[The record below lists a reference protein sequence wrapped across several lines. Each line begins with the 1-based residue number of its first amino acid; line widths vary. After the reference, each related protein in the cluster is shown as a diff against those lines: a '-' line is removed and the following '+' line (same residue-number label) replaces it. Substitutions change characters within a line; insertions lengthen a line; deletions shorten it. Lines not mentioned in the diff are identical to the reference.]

1 MAISLIK
8 KTSIKADFFEKLV
21 IKLQSPGL
29 KHKTVF
35 FRLLAVAQKAWLGVR
50 ESLFSILK
58 SEKNSA
64 LKMIISDIIKQLTQW
79 LSLAESLRNHNYF
92 FSSEE
97 IELVKAAEL
106 TGTMPETLESIAR
119 ELENYQKILA
129 RIRSALAY
137 PAVLI
142 VFTLVAIVVL
152 LIAVVPTI
160 VGLFPDKT
168 ALPGITLFMIGASDF
183 MISYWYLIFAVI
195 FLLVSTFSFLYKHFL
210 PFTILVDKFFISVPF
225 FSDAVKTF
233 YQYRFSKL
241 LSNFYKAWVSPII
254 ALEQMS
260 NIFDNYWYKKKMIE
274 IKQDLE
280 AGFGFS
286 DSMEGSDLF
295 DPLLVQI
302 IMVWENTGNIA
313 DVLSTMGRFYR
324 NIFRSKVDMLMGF
337 IEPFL
342 MAIIALIVAWIM
354 ASIFLPMADLVNVI
368 GKSF

>member
-1 MAISLIK
+1 MAISLVK
-8 KTSIKADFFEKLV
+8 KTSLKADFFEKLV

-35 FRLLAVAQKAWLGVR
+35 FRLLAVAQKAGLGVR

-58 SEKNSA
+58 SERNSA
-64 LKMIISDIIKQLTQW
+64 LKMIISDLIKQLTQG
-79 LSLAESLRNHNYF
+79 LSLAESLRNHGYF

-106 TGTMPETLESIAR
+106 TGTMPETLDSIAR
-119 ELENYQKILA
+119 ELENYQKIIA
-129 RIRSALAY
+129 RIRSALTY

-142 VFTLVAIVVL
+142 VFTLIAVIIL
-152 LIAVVPTI
+152 LTAVVPTI
-160 VGLFPDKT
+160 VSLFPDKT
-168 ALPGITLFMIGASDF
+168 ALPAVTLFMIGASDF
-183 MISYWYLIFAVI
+183 MISYWYLVLGTV
-195 FLLVSTFSFLYKHFL
+195 FLLVSAFSFLYKHFL
-210 PFTILVDKFFISVPF
+210 PFTIFIDKLTISLPF
-225 FSDAVKTF
+225 LSDAVKTF

-241 LSNFYKAWVSPII
+241 LSNFYKAGVSPII

-274 IKQDLE
+274 IKGDLE

-302 IMVWENTGNIA
+302 IMVGENTGNIA
-313 DVLSTMGRFYR
+313 DVLATMGRFYR
-324 NIFRSKVDMLMGF
+324 DIFRSKVDMLMSF

-342 MAIIALIVAWIM
+342 MAFIALIVGGIM